1 MNEDAV
7 ADARLLADAR
17 ADFRWFVRAGLLER
31 SNEAWRDFLA
41 GCVAMEDFYKAR
53 AANRSLSNVA

>member
-1 MNEDAV
+1 MEDAA

-17 ADFRWFVRAGLLER
+17 ADFRWLVQSGLLER

-41 GCVAMEDFYKAR
+41 GCLAMEDFYKAR
-53 AANRSLSNVA
+53 AAKRSLSNVA